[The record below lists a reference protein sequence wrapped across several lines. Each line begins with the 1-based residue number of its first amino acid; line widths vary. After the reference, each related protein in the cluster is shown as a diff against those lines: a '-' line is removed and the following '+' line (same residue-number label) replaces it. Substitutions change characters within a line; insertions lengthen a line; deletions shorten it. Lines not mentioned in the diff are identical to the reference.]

1 MVSVERSKKLIFCF
15 PKWLWHFTFPPAIPP
30 AFQFPHILVSSWTGQ
45 SLTPSLPGSYWLRG
59 GQGALPVILMI
70 IIFSDSVI
78 PSLENKGS

>member
-1 MVSVERSKKLIFCF
+1 MEKVPCTPFFLTHCF
-15 PKWLWHFTFPPAIPP
+15 
-30 AFQFPHILVSSWTGQ
+30 HILLFIFKILFGINVPEM
-45 SLTPSLPGSYWLRG
+45 LPSLPGSYWLRG